1 MLDYRLRLDAT
12 AKCRYQA
19 ALDAG
24 EGALSQFKLMFAP
37 DLIWRLAQRYD
48 VQGDAVALQA
58 GGQIRAGDFTRA
70 NLIQIFKWKTGAR
83 GESRLEKNSD
93 QDIADALKLATMDAK
108 TDRAAMAV
116 LMGLNGVLVP
126 VASAILTAI
135 KPERYTII
143 DFRTLEAL
151 NIKQPYLTIDFYLDY
166 LDECRRLA
174 SEQEVSLRTLDRAL
188 WRWSK
193 EQEFSALHQK

>member
-1 MLDYRLRLDAT
+1 MPLPCKREGKLEQGISHAQTL
-12 AKCRYQA
+12 CR
-19 ALDAG
+19 
-24 EGALSQFKLMFAP
+24 F
-37 DLIWRLAQRYD
+37 
-48 VQGDAVALQA
+48 
-58 GGQIRAGDFTRA
+58 
-70 NLIQIFKWKTGAR
+70 FKWKTGGR

-108 TDRAAMAV
+108 TNRAAMAV
-116 LMGLNGVLVP
+116 LMGLNGVLAP

-143 DFRTLEAL
+143 DFRALEAL

-174 SEQEVSLRTLDRAL
+174 SEYEVSLRTLDRAL
-188 WRWSK
+188 WQWSK
-193 EQEFSALHQK
+193 KREFSALHQK